1 MKADYRL
8 ASWTRTCTRH
18 AGRGS
23 RRGRGANQSARGVFG
38 DHGGRQVDELEIRE
52 CGCALGALAMGA
64 NAAFA
69 IGAIAGAHLGKVV
82 VYSILTLGVVALFLD
97 KRGNSDTHEHVQG
110 KDAAPAFRPKRK
122 PKMATQ
128 PTGKTAAQ
136 RWIEGE

>member
-1 MKADYRL
+1 M
-8 ASWTRTCTRH
+8 S
-18 AGRGS
+18 GI
-23 RRGRGANQSARGVFG
+23 F
-38 DHGGRQVDELEIRE
+38 
-52 CGCALGALAMGA
+52 GALACVGDPIGCGVNWLDSLPVLA
-64 NAAFA
+64 VILAAFA

-128 PTGKTAAQ
+128 PIGKTAAQ